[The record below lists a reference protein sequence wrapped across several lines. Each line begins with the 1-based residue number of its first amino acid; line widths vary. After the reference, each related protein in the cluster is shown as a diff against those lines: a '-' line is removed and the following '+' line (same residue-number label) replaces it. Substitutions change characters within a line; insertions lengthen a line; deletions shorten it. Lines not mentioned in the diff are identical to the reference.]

1 MCGRV
6 PCAGRVWRVSLLP
19 VLRDGHGGGRARL
32 RGGGRLRHVVDY
44 DVCARAGG
52 GSTREQAVAVTI
64 AGRRESGMGLRG
76 VYGGGL
82 GGGEGGSGEGWV
94 RTQRGARLW
103 FAGAACG
110 YFFSAAA
117 SATSARDERCVH
129 PGWRRGVGNEP
140 WRGGRCAAPRRP
152 AGGGGTRAPQRMS
165 SLHILSATGKSA
177 FFLRRCVAGVDVN
190 SSRHTP
196 RAYVLSRR
204 EAPAPRRGG
213 RMRNDA
219 ARDAFRGPEIKL
231 LMPCMT

>member
-1 MCGRV
+1 
-6 PCAGRVWRVSLLP
+6 
-19 VLRDGHGGGRARL
+19 
-32 RGGGRLRHVVDY
+32 
-44 DVCARAGG
+44 
-52 GSTREQAVAVTI
+52 
-64 AGRRESGMGLRG
+64 MGLRG

-165 SLHILSATGKSA
+165 SLHILSATCKSA
-177 FFLRRCVAGVDVN
+177 FFLRRCCGSSYWFSRFSGGYPLVALGSEFA
-190 SSRHTP
+190 SSATREPP
-196 RAYVLSRR
+196 RTGKTEEKTGGERKRKMANRR
-204 EAPAPRRGG
+204 RKTCTSNRTLIVHKQ
-213 RMRNDA
+213 RN
-219 ARDAFRGPEIKL
+219 
-231 LMPCMT
+231 

>member
-1 MCGRV
+1 MRACAVCG
-6 PCAGRVWRVSLLP
+6 AGVEACHFFPFFVMVMEVGEPGFGEVEDFAMLLIMTSAP
-19 VLRDGHGGGRARL
+19 RR
-32 RGGGRLRHVVDY
+32 
-44 DVCARAGG
+44 G

-140 WRGGRCAAPRRP
+140 WRGGRCAAPRR
-152 AGGGGTRAPQRMS
+152 RQ
-165 SLHILSATGKSA
+165 
-177 FFLRRCVAGVDVN
+177 AGVG
-190 SSRHTP
+190 
-196 RAYVLSRR
+196 
-204 EAPAPRRGG
+204 RG
-213 RMRNDA
+213 RL
-219 ARDAFRGPEIKL
+219 RG
-231 LMPCMT
+231 